1 MGRPTFKII
10 PFSSFKESEDFDDL
24 LLGFEDLGLSPKT
37 YSWAQVLEIWQTL
50 PWENIVDL
58 TPVLL
63 DNQSQMIGVT
73 YLPRTSE
80 LKLVFQG
87 KFDAYVDLDV
97 LGVVWQDALGNLKPS
112 AGNPRF
118 EESQIMDKLFRMKSE
133 LQDKIQDSVDR
144 AQRAESSNWW
154 VEIDLRTSPSVYNPK
169 GEAAYMDLD
178 FEVNVNAKG
187 EEFSALMNTPQMIDW
202 FKNWMLTQNK

>member
-1 MGRPTFKII
+1 MAKPTFRIV
-10 PFSSFKESEDFDDL
+10 PFSSFRESEDFDDL
-24 LLGFEDLGLSPKT
+24 LLGFEDLGLNPKT
-37 YSWAQVLEIWQTL
+37 YSWAQVLEIWQAL
-50 PWENIVDL
+50 PWEDIVDL
-58 TPVLL
+58 TPVRVGT
-63 DNQSQMIGVT
+63 QFQMIGVT
-73 YLPRTSE
+73 YLSRTSE

-87 KFDAYVDLDV
+87 KFEVYVDLDV
-97 LGVVWQDALGNLKPS
+97 LGVVWQDALANLKPS

-144 AQRAESSNWW
+144 AQRAESTNWW
-154 VEIDLRTSPSVYNPK
+154 VEIDLRTSPSVHNLK

-178 FEVNVNAKG
+178 FEVNMNVQG

-202 FKNWMLTQNK
+202 FKNWMLTENK

>member
-1 MGRPTFKII
+1 MAKPTFRIV
-10 PFSSFKESEDFDDL
+10 PFSSFRESEDFDDL
-24 LLGFEDLGLSPKT
+24 LLGFEDLGIAPKT
-37 YSWAQVLEIWQTL
+37 YTLSQVLEIWQTL
-50 PWENIVDL
+50 PWEDIVDL

-63 DNQSQMIGVT
+63 GNQSQMIGVT

-87 KFDAYVDLDV
+87 KFKVYVDLDV
-97 LGVVWQDALGNLKPS
+97 LGVVWQDALANLKPS

-118 EESQIMDKLFRMKSE
+118 GESQIMDKLFQIKSE
-133 LQDKIQDSVDR
+133 LQDKIQDNVDR
-144 AQRAESSNWW
+144 AQRAESPNWW
-154 VEIDLRTSPSVYNPK
+154 VEIDLRTSPSVQNLE

-178 FEVNVNAKG
+178 FEVNMNVQG

>member
-58 TPVLL
+58 TPVLPG
-63 DNQSQMIGVT
+63 NQSQMIGVT